1 MGSFSTAGY
10 FFDLPLDFRLLFVW
24 KNHEISQKTF

>member
-1 MGSFSTAGY
+1 MGSFSVAGY
-10 FFDLPLDFRLLFVW
+10 FFDLPYDFRILFVC